1 MIQHTLAYTMAA
13 LILHSPK
20 LEGEKNGKI
29 KTNDYSSSFFEHF
42 TSIVICFELW
52 DIMCSL
58 TILSCFQ
65 NGNICIL
72 FSSFFCTFGDK
83 FQKHLQ
89 YSLESQIQSIKFFK
103 ILFNGRDKTIWS
115 DYLNKV

>member
-1 MIQHTLAYTMAA
+1 MIQHTLAHTMAA
-13 LILHSPK
+13 LILHSPE

-29 KTNDYSSSFFEHF
+29 KTNDYSSSFLEHF

-58 TILSCFQ
+58 TILSFQ

-72 FSSFFCTFGDK
+72 FSSFLHIWRQISKK
-83 FQKHLQ
+83 FA
-89 YSLESQIQSIKFFK
+89 
-103 ILFNGRDKTIWS
+103 ILFGVSNTK
-115 DYLNKV
+115 Y

>member
-1 MIQHTLAYTMAA
+1 MIQQTLAHTMAA
-13 LILHSPK
+13 LILHSPELK
-20 LEGEKNGKI
+20 GEKNGKI

-72 FSSFFCTFGDK
+72 FSSFLHIWRQISK
-83 FQKHLQ
+83 NLQ
-89 YSLESQIQSIKFFK
+89 YSLESQ
-103 ILFNGRDKTIWS
+103 NTE
-115 DYLNKV
+115 Y

>member
-58 TILSCFQ
+58 TILSCFKMATSVYFF
-65 NGNICIL
+65 L
-72 FSSFFCTFGDK
+72 LFCTFGDK
-83 FQKHLQ
+83 FQKNLQ